1 MTDFVVSAGAAARA
15 TSHVAAPDGHAPLY
29 ETCAALI
36 VAVMVVI
43 YFDERVRNS
52 LTARMRGYA
61 IGSLGGIIGT
71 GLLIPLFALA
81 GFISDTVATRVG
93 VVGYTLVFFVVA
105 FGAAMQ
111 IWGTEDGRRL
121 RTAHPAPP
129 LPPPIPLPRGGQT
142 ERERVGEVLG
152 AMLAN
157 LAQMHPAVIAA
168 NTARTGQG
176 PEAERLR
183 NVTGQMMTL
192 NPYLIA
198 VRASYPSA
206 EVREHLARFTKAASR
221 AMDQAAI
228 PFADE
233 QILASDQAKEEWQT
247 QASAAF
253 DAMESEYDAVILA
266 LHPEDAGPSSGPAHT
281 LVCAPK
287 PRHTQVCPPQAITA
301 RPMAGNAKKDGK
313 SRAAARQKGRK
324 VTDTVQESGDP
335 DLAGVVRACE
345 ERLKPSAEWKPFEGY
360 PGSLALCVLDAIW
373 SVNARYPITR
383 GVIQRYRNQRR
394 WQGNPDEDGPSG
406 ASLGL

>member
-1 MTDFVVSAGAAARA
+1 MTDVLVSAGAAARA

-61 IGSLGGIIGT
+61 IGSLGGIIGA
-71 GLLIPLFALA
+71 GLLVPLFALA
-81 GFISDTVATRVG
+81 GFISDTVSTRVG

-111 IWGTEDGRRL
+111 IWGTEDGHRL
-121 RTAHPAPP
+121 RAAHPAPP

-142 ERERVGEVLG
+142 ERERAGEVLG

-168 NTARTGQG
+168 NIVRTGRG

-183 NVTGQMMTL
+183 NITGQLMIL

-206 EVREHLARFTKAASR
+206 EVREHMARFTKAASH

-228 PFADE
+228 PFDNE
-233 QILASDQAKEEWQT
+233 QVLASHQAKEEWQA

-253 DAMESEYDAVILA
+253 EAVESEYDAVVRA
-266 LHPEDAGPSSGPAHT
+266 LHPEDAG
-281 LVCAPK
+281 
-287 PRHTQVCPPQAITA
+287 
-301 RPMAGNAKKDGK
+301 
-313 SRAAARQKGRK
+313 
-324 VTDTVQESGDP
+324 TVQRPRAHASQRTKAATH
-335 DLAGVVRACE
+335 AGMPRAGHNG
-345 ERLKPSAEWKPFEGY
+345 AAD
-360 PGSLALCVLDAIW
+360 GSEC
-373 SVNARYPITR
+373 
-383 GVIQRYRNQRR
+383 Q
-394 WQGNPDEDGPSG
+394 
-406 ASLGL
+406 